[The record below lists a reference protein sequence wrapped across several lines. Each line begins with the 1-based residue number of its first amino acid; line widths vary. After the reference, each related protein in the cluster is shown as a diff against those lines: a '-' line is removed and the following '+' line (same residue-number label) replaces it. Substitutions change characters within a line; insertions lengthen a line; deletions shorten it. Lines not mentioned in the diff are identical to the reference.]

1 MKIFHIVEE
10 LSDKNYSII
19 SVTKILSKYKNFT
32 SSKIV
37 IPENQ
42 NIIKNKNEIK
52 TINVLK
58 NFFKYNSEIH
68 NFLEN
73 NKPDILH
80 IHGLW
85 RPIHILFIINS
96 RLLDIPII
104 VQPHGMLLDEAIK
117 SRTLFS
123 YYLKLIVLFFYKFL
137 LSKAYFI
144 AVTKNKKISIIKY
157 FKKNKIFVIP
167 NPFISPFKVEKK
179 IKSQISFFEDLV
191 LIKT

>member
-1 MKIFHIVEE
+1 MLQKFYQNIKI
-10 LSDKNYSII
+10 
-19 SVTKILSKYKNFT
+19 FT

-58 NFFKYNSEIH
+58 NFFKYNSEIY

-104 VQPHGMLLDEAIK
+104 VQPHGMLLMKLSNQDH
-117 SRTLFS
+117 
-123 YYLKLIVLFFYKFL
+123 YLV
-137 LSKAYFI
+137 
-144 AVTKNKKISIIKY
+144 II
-157 FKKNKIFVIP
+157 
-167 NPFISPFKVEKK
+167 
-179 IKSQISFFEDLV
+179 
-191 LIKT
+191 